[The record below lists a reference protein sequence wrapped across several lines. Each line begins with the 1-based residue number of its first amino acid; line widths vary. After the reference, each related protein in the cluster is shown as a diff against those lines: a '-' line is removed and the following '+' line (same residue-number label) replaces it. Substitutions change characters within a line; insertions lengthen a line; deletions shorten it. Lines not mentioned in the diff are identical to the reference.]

1 MLAHLLQMQLK
12 IVTFPS
18 TYAALLCLL
27 TVLFVSVIGHVI
39 HTAKFSFGSAHEG
52 TQNNSFST
60 SDGESKA
67 SNMGKVSYAIKWP

>member
-1 MLAHLLQMQLK
+1 MQLK

-27 TVLFVSVIGHVI
+27 TVLFLSVIGHVI

>member
-12 IVTFPS
+12 IITFPS

-27 TVLFVSVIGHVI
+27 TVLFLSVIWHVI
-39 HTAKFSFGSAHEG
+39 HTAKFSFGSAHVG
-52 TQNNSFST
+52 TQNSFST
-60 SDGESKA
+60 RDGESKA